1 MFIFYLC
8 IIGINVDF
16 QIDRDT
22 NSAPYVIVNYGVPYS
37 DLIFQKEDTAYN
49 GEYLVSLVLKKDNYQ
64 LGGKSKKNKFSVYNY
79 RETISDDIYH
89 RNHLK
94 MEVPEGKIEVI
105 VRVSDHNSNR
115 VWSRSKELEVSKL
128 KSTDIGS
135 VRWLSN
141 PSREVITDRDTIKIR
156 LNLFSFEKGKT
167 YLRFYFKDKENQES
181 FQRDTI
187 LPDKKNQN
195 VEISIPADRFEE
207 GAYDFI
213 AEVKNVNKEEIVKE
227 SISFRVWK
235 PFFESDRYIERVRQT
250 AYISS
255 AGEEKKLLT
264 ARVAERESLWNEF
277 WESKDPTPE
286 DGVNEFMI
294 EYFDRI
300 DFANKNFSRGS
311 LLEGWRTDRGKVY
324 IILGPPDYIVDEPF
338 NPAGDAY
345 QIWYYY
351 EKGYNLIFV
360 QRYITGDYVLQ
371 NPPPE
376 VW

>member
-1 MFIFYLC
+1 MFYFL

-22 NSAPYVIVNYGVPYS
+22 NSVPYVIANYGLPYS
-37 DLIFQKEDTAYN
+37 DLIFQKKDTVYT
-49 GEYLVSLVLKKDNYQ
+49 GDFLVSLVLKKDNYQ
-64 LGGKSKKNKFSVYNY
+64 LGGKSKNNKFSLYKY
-79 RETISDDIYH
+79 KETLSDNIYYKDSM
-89 RNHLK
+89 R

-105 VRVSDHNSNR
+105 LRVSDHNSNR
-115 VWSRSKELEVSKL
+115 IWSRSKKLEVSKL

-141 PSREVITDRDTIKIR
+141 PSREVITERDTIKIR
-156 LNLFSFEKGKT
+156 LNVFSFEKGKT
-167 YLRFYFKDKENQES
+167 HLKFYFRDEEKKLS
-181 FQRDTI
+181 FERDTV
-187 LPDKKNQN
+187 LPDKKSQD
-195 VEISIPADRFEE
+195 VEVSIPADRFAE
-207 GAYDFI
+207 GSYDFI
-213 AEVKNVNKEEIVKE
+213 AEVNNVDKGEIVKK

-235 PFFESDRYIERVRQT
+235 PFFKSKRYIERVRQI

-255 AGEEKKLLT
+255 MEEEKKLLN
-264 ARVAERESLWNEF
+264 AKIEEREKLWNEF

-294 EYFDRI
+294 DYFERI

-311 LLEGWRTDRGKVY
+311 LFEGWRTDRGKVY
-324 IILGPPDYIVDEPF
+324 IILGPPDYIIDEPF
-338 NPAGDAY
+338 NPSGDAY

-351 EKGYNLIFV
+351 EKGYELIFV
-360 QRYITGDYVLQ
+360 QRYITGDYELL

>member
-1 MFIFYLC
+1 MFLFYLF

-16 QIDRDT
+16 QLDRDT
-22 NSAPYVIVNYGVPYS
+22 NSVPYVIVNYGVPYS
-37 DLIFQKEDTAYN
+37 DLIFRKTDTTYT

-64 LGGKSKKNKFSVYNY
+64 LGGKTGKNKFSVSEYKK
-79 RETISDDIYH
+79 TLSDNIYH
-89 RNHLK
+89 RNSMK
-94 MEVPEGKIEVI
+94 MKVPEGKIKVI
-105 VRVSDHNSNR
+105 VRVSDRNSNR
-115 VWSRSKELEVSKL
+115 VWSRSRNLEVSKL

-135 VRWLSN
+135 IRWLSN
-141 PSREVITDRDTIKIR
+141 PSREVVTDKDTIRIR

-167 YLRFYFKDKENQES
+167 HLEFYFSDEEKKTYFKKD
-181 FQRDTI
+181 TV

-195 VEISIPADRFEE
+195 LEVIIPADRFEE
-207 GAYDFI
+207 GSYNFV
-213 AEVKNVNKEEIVKE
+213 AEVRNVNKVETVKE

-235 PFFESDRYIERVRQT
+235 PFFESDRYIERVKQT
-250 AYISS
+250 VYISS
-255 AGEEKKLLT
+255 AEEEKRLLN
-264 ARVAERESLWNEF
+264 AKVAERESLWTEF

-294 EYFDRI
+294 EYYERI
-300 DFANKNFSRGS
+300 DFANRNFSRGS
-311 LLEGWRTDRGKVY
+311 LFEGWRTDRGKVY

-338 NPAGDAY
+338 NASGDAY

-351 EKGYNLIFV
+351 DRGYNLIFV
-360 QRYITGDYVLQ
+360 QRYITGDYDLQ